1 MTTANDA
8 APPKGTGLAF
18 AYVTTLFFAWGFV
31 TSLIGPLIAAVR
43 RVFELNY
50 AEATLT
56 TFAWFIA
63 YGIASIPAAA
73 ILSRLG
79 YSRAIIVA
87 LVTMVAGC
95 LIIPIATIVDAMPNV
110 NGYPGVLLGL
120 FVIASGVTLLQVGAN
135 PLVAALGPQKSSHAR
150 LNFSQFFNS
159 LGTTL
164 GPLLAAPILLTG
176 GVFAA
181 DALITD
187 PAARE
192 ESLRSIDFAFLAV
205 GLFFSVLAVF
215 IFTARKTINAA
226 APVPTAEDRMS
237 PLVALKSPWAVFGA
251 LAIFFYVGSEVTI
264 GDLLTNFLHS
274 PEILD
279 VPLVTAGSMVSWYW
293 GGAMVGRLVGG
304 LLMLTKIPA
313 SRILIFNTL
322 VAAILCLVVT
332 QTSGT
337 TAAYAAIAIGFFNS
351 IMFPTIFTL
360 TLERSTAPVPATSG
374 LLVFGII
381 GGAILPLIGGFI
393 GDNSTTLNP
402 VFYVPLAGYAI
413 LIAFALAA
421 SRAKTHSIATSG
433 APGGH

>member
-1 MTTANDA
+1 MTENQTAK
-8 APPKGTGLAF
+8 PKGTGLAF

-43 RVFELNY
+43 RVFELSY
-50 AEATLT
+50 TEATLT

-63 YGIASIPAAA
+63 YGVASIPAAA
-73 ILSRLG
+73 LLGRLG
-79 YSRAIIVA
+79 YSQAIIVA

-95 LIIPIATIVDAMPNV
+95 LIVPIATLADF
-110 NGYPGVLLGL
+110 YPGVLIAL

-135 PLVAALGPQKSSHAR
+135 PLVAALGNPKSSHAR

-164 GPLLAAPILLTG
+164 GPLIAAPILLTG

-181 DALITD
+181 DAIITD
-187 PAARE
+187 PASRA
-192 ESLRSIDFAFLAV
+192 ESLRSIDLAFLAV
-205 GLFFSVLAVF
+205 GLFFAVVAGF

-274 PEILD
+274 PEILNL
-279 VPLVTAGSMVSWYW
+279 PLATAGSMVAWYW

-313 SRILIFNTL
+313 TTILIFNTA
-322 VAAILCLVVT
+322 VAATLCLVVT

-381 GGAILPLIGGFI
+381 GGALLPPIAGQI
-393 GDNSTTLNP
+393 ADNSATLNP
-402 VFYVPLAGYAI
+402 VFYVPLIGY
-413 LIAFALAA
+413 LLLVGFAFAA
-421 SRAKTHSIATSG
+421 SRASIRNAPAVGGT
-433 APGGH
+433 PGGH

>member
-1 MTTANDA
+1 MTENQPAK
-8 APPKGTGLAF
+8 PKGTGLAF

-43 RVFELNY
+43 RVFELSY
-50 AEATLT
+50 TEATLT

-63 YGIASIPAAA
+63 YGVASIPAAA
-73 ILSRLG
+73 LLGRLG
-79 YSRAIIVA
+79 YSQAIIVA

-95 LIIPIATIVDAMPNV
+95 LIVPIATLMDF
-110 NGYPGVLLGL
+110 YPGVLIAL

-135 PLVAALGPQKSSHAR
+135 PLVAALGNPKSSHAR

-164 GPLLAAPILLTG
+164 GPLIAAPILLTG

-181 DALITD
+181 DAIISD
-187 PAARE
+187 PATRA
-192 ESLRSIDFAFLAV
+192 ESLRSIDLAFLAV
-205 GLFFSVLAVF
+205 GLFFAVVAGF

-274 PEILD
+274 PGILNL
-279 VPLVTAGSMVSWYW
+279 PLAAAGSMVAWYW
-293 GGAMVGRLVGG
+293 GGAMIGRLVGG

-313 SRILIFNTL
+313 TTILIFNTA
-322 VAAILCLVVT
+322 VAATLCLVVT

-381 GGAILPLIGGFI
+381 GGAILPPVAGQIA
-393 GDNSTTLNP
+393 DNSATLNP
-402 VFYVPLAGYAI
+402 VFYVPLIGY
-413 LIAFALAA
+413 LLLVGFAFAA
-421 SRAKTHSIATSG
+421 SRARIRNTATAG
-433 APGGH
+433 GPGGH

>member
-1 MTTANDA
+1 MTDTQS
-8 APPKGTGLAF
+8 APRKGTGLAF

-43 RVFELNY
+43 RVFELSY

-63 YGIASIPAAA
+63 YGVASIPAAA
-73 ILSRLG
+73 ILGRLG

-87 LVTMVAGC
+87 LVTMVLGC
-95 LIIPIATIVDAMPNV
+95 LIVPIATIVDW
-110 NGYPGVLLGL
+110 YPGVLIAL

-135 PLVAALGPQKSSHAR
+135 PLVAALGTPKHSHAR

-164 GPLLAAPILLTG
+164 GPLIAAPILLTG

-181 DALITD
+181 DAIITD
-187 PAARE
+187 PATRA

-205 GLFFSVLAVF
+205 AVF
-215 IFTARKTINAA
+215 FAIVAGFIFSARKTINAA
-226 APVPTAEDRMS
+226 APAATAEDRMS

-274 PEILD
+274 PEILG
-279 VPLVTAGSMVSWYW
+279 VELAVAGSMVSWYW

-304 LLMLTKIPA
+304 VLMLTKVRA
-313 SRILIFNTL
+313 SMILIVNTTI
-322 VAAILCLVVT
+322 AAILCLVVT
-332 QTSGT
+332 QTSGS

-360 TLERSTAPVPATSG
+360 TLERSTAPIPATSG

-381 GGAILPLIGGFI
+381 GGAILPYIAGHVA
-393 GDNSTTLNP
+393 DASATLNP
-402 VFYVPLAGYAI
+402 VFYVPLLGY
-413 LIAFALAA
+413 LLLVGFAVFA
-421 SRAKTHSIATSG
+421 SRARTRNAEVAAT
-433 APGGH
+433 PGGH

>member
-1 MTTANDA
+1 MTDIPTT
-8 APPKGTGLAF
+8 PRKGTGLAF

-43 RVFELNY
+43 RVFELSY
-50 AEATLT
+50 TEATLT

-73 ILSRLG
+73 IVGRLG
-79 YSRAIIVA
+79 YSRSIIAA
-87 LVTMVAGC
+87 LVTMVVGC
-95 LIIPIATIVDAMPNV
+95 LIVPVATMSDF
-110 NGYPGVLLGL
+110 YPGVLVAL
-120 FVIASGVTLLQVGAN
+120 FVIASGVTILQVAAN
-135 PLVAALGPQKSSHAR
+135 PLVAALGSPRHSHAR

-164 GPLLAAPILLTG
+164 GPAIAAPILLTG

-187 PAARE
+187 PATRA

-205 GLFFSVLAVF
+205 AVF
-215 IFTARKTINAA
+215 FAVVAGFIFSARKAINAS
-226 APVPTAEDRMS
+226 APETTAEDRAS
-237 PLVALKSPWAVFGA
+237 PLEALKSKWAVFGA
-251 LAIFFYVGSEVTI
+251 IAIFFYVGSEVAI

-274 PEILD
+274 PDILN
-279 VPLVTAGSMVSWYW
+279 VPLATAGGMLSWYW
-293 GGAMVGRLVGG
+293 GGAMVGRLIGSG
-304 LLMLTKIPA
+304 LMLTKIKA
-313 SRILIFNTL
+313 SVLLIVNTT

-332 QTSGT
+332 QTHGP

-360 TLERSTAPVPATSG
+360 TLERSTASVPATSG

-381 GGAILPLIGGFI
+381 GGAILPPIAGHI
-393 GDNSTTLNP
+393 ADSSATLNP
-402 VFYVPLAGYAI
+402 VFFVPLVGYLI
-413 LIAFALAA
+413 LIGFAFTA
-421 SRAKTHSIATSG
+421 SRAKTRSETVAATFSG
-433 APGGH
+433 H

>member
-1 MTTANDA
+1 MTDTSPAK
-8 APPKGTGLAF
+8 PKGTGLAF

-43 RVFELNY
+43 RVFELSY
-50 AEATLT
+50 TEATLT

-73 ILSRLG
+73 ILGRLG
-79 YSRAIIVA
+79 YSQAIIVA

-95 LIIPIATIVDAMPNV
+95 LIVPIATLADF
-110 NGYPGVLLGL
+110 YPGVLIAL

-135 PLVAALGPQKSSHAR
+135 PLVAALGNPKSSHAR

-164 GPLLAAPILLTG
+164 GPLIAAPILLTG

-181 DALITD
+181 DAVITD
-187 PAARE
+187 PASRA
-192 ESLRSIDFAFLAV
+192 ESLRSIDLAFLAV
-205 GLFFSVLAVF
+205 GLFFAVVAGF

-226 APVPTAEDRMS
+226 APTPTAEDRMS
-237 PLVALKSPWAVFGA
+237 PLVALKSPWAVLGA

-274 PEILD
+274 PDILN
-279 VPLVTAGSMVSWYW
+279 VPLAAAGSMVAWYW

-313 SRILIFNTL
+313 TTILIVNTA
-322 VAAILCLVVT
+322 VAATLCLVVT
-332 QTSGT
+332 QTSGP
-337 TAAYAAIAIGFFNS
+337 TAAWAAIAIGFFNS

-360 TLERSTAPVPATSG
+360 TLERSTAPIPATSG

-381 GGAILPLIGGFI
+381 GGAVLPPVAGQIA
-393 GDNSTTLNP
+393 DQAATLNP
-402 VFYVPLAGYAI
+402 VFYVPMTGY
-413 LIAFALAA
+413 LLLVFFAFAASKARVRNAA
-421 SRAKTHSIATSG
+421 AAGT
-433 APGGH
+433 PGSH

>member
-1 MTTANDA
+1 MGSEMTDQTS
-8 APPKGTGLAF
+8 APHRGTGLAF
-18 AYVTTLFFAWGFV
+18 AYVTILFFAWGFV

-43 RVFELNY
+43 RVFELSY

-73 ILSRLG
+73 IVGRLG
-79 YSRAIIVA
+79 YSRSIIAA
-87 LVTMVAGC
+87 LVTMVVGC
-95 LIIPIATIVDAMPNV
+95 LLVPAATLIDW
-110 NGYPGVLLGL
+110 YPGVLIAL
-120 FVIASGVTLLQVGAN
+120 FVIASGVTILQVAAN
-135 PLVAALGPQKSSHAR
+135 PLVAALGSPKRSHAR

-164 GPLLAAPILLTG
+164 GPAIAAPILLTG

-187 PAARE
+187 PATRA

-205 GLFFSVLAVF
+205 GAFFAVVAVF
-215 IFTARKTINAA
+215 IFTARKAINDS
-226 APVPTAEDRMS
+226 APATTASDRAS
-237 PLVALKSPWAVFGA
+237 PFVALKSPWAVFGA
-251 LAIFFYVGSEVTI
+251 LAIFFYVGSEVAI

-274 PEILD
+274 PDILN
-279 VPLVTAGSMVSWYW
+279 VPLATAGGMLSWYW
-293 GGAMVGRLVGG
+293 GGAMVGRLIGSA
-304 LLMLTKIPA
+304 LMLTKIKA
-313 SRILIFNTL
+313 SVLLIVNTT

-332 QTSGT
+332 QTNGP
-337 TAAYAAIAIGFFNS
+337 TAAYAAIAIGLFNS

-381 GGAILPLIGGFI
+381 GGAILPPIAGHI
-393 GDNSTTLNP
+393 ADSSATLNP
-402 VFYVPLAGYAI
+402 VFFVPMAGY
-413 LIAFALAA
+413 LLLVVFALAA
-421 SRAKTHSIATSG
+421 SRAKVRNTEAAAT
-433 APGGH
+433 PGGH

>member
-1 MTTANDA
+1 MTEISAGK
-8 APPKGTGLAF
+8 PKGTGLAF

-43 RVFELNY
+43 RVFELSY
-50 AEATLT
+50 TEATLT

-73 ILSRLG
+73 ILGRLG
-79 YSRAIIVA
+79 YSQAIIVA

-95 LIIPIATIVDAMPNV
+95 LIVPIATLADF
-110 NGYPGVLLGL
+110 YPGVLIAL

-135 PLVAALGPQKSSHAR
+135 PLVAALGAPKSSHAR

-164 GPLLAAPILLTG
+164 GPLIAAPILLTG

-181 DALITD
+181 DAVITD
-187 PAARE
+187 PASRA
-192 ESLRSIDFAFLAV
+192 ESLRSIDLAFLAV
-205 GLFFSVLAVF
+205 GLFFAVVAVF

-226 APVPTAEDRMS
+226 APTPTAEDRMS
-237 PLVALKSPWAVFGA
+237 PLVALKSPWAVLGA

-274 PEILD
+274 PDILN
-279 VPLVTAGSMVSWYW
+279 VPLAAAGSMVAWYW

-304 LLMLTKIPA
+304 LLMLTRIPA
-313 SRILIFNTL
+313 TTILIVNTA
-322 VAAILCLVVT
+322 VAALLCLVVT

-360 TLERSTAPVPATSG
+360 TLERSTAPIPATSG

-381 GGAILPLIGGFI
+381 GGAVLPPIAGQI
-393 GDNSTTLNP
+393 ADRAATLNP
-402 VFYVPLAGYAI
+402 VFYVPLIGYLLLAG
-413 LIAFALAA
+413 FALAA
-421 SRAKTHSIATSG
+421 SKARIRNTAAAGT
-433 APGGH
+433 PGSH

>member
-1 MTTANDA
+1 MTHSET
-8 APPKGTGLAF
+8 PPVGGGKAKGTNLAF

-43 RVFELNY
+43 RVFELSY

-87 LVTMVAGC
+87 LVTMVGGC
-95 LIIPIATIVDAMPNV
+95 LIIPLATIVDQYML
-110 NGYPGVLLGL
+110 VLVGL

-159 LGTTL
+159 LGTTV

-181 DALITD
+181 DAVITD
-187 PAARE
+187 PALRA

-205 GLFFSVLAVF
+205 GAFFAVVAIF
-215 IFTARKTINAA
+215 IFTARRTINDA
-226 APVPTAEDRMS
+226 APVPTAEDRIS
-237 PLVALKSPWAVFGA
+237 PFVALKSRWAVFGA

-264 GDLLTNFLHS
+264 GDLMTNFLAS
-274 PEILD
+274 PEILNI
-279 VPLVTAGSMVSWYW
+279 PLATAGSMVAWYW
-293 GGAMVGRLVGG
+293 GGAMVGRLIGG
-304 LLMLTKIPA
+304 ALMLTAIKA
-313 SRILIFNTL
+313 STILIVNTI

-332 QTSGT
+332 QTSGS

-360 TLERSTAPVPATSG
+360 TLERSSAPVPATSG

-381 GGAILPLIGGFI
+381 GGAILPLIGGMI
-393 GDNSTTLNP
+393 GDNAATLNP
-402 VFYVPLAGYAI
+402 VFFVPLVGYAI
-413 LIAFALAA
+413 LVVFAVLA
-421 SRAKTHSIATSG
+421 SRAKTHSIAATG

>member
-1 MTTANDA
+1 MTTATDA

-43 RVFELNY
+43 RVFELSY

-63 YGIASIPAAA
+63 YGIVSIPAAA

-181 DALITD
+181 DAIITD
-187 PAARE
+187 PAARD

-279 VPLVTAGSMVSWYW
+279 IPLATAGSMVSWYW

-393 GDNSTTLNP
+393 GDNSPTLNP

-413 LIAFALAA
+413 LVAFAVCA
-421 SRAKTHSIATSG
+421 SRARTHTIVAAG

>member
-1 MTTANDA
+1 MTVSESAK
-8 APPKGTGLAF
+8 PKGTGLAF

-43 RVFELNY
+43 RVFELSY
-50 AEATLT
+50 TEATLT

-73 ILSRLG
+73 ILGRLG
-79 YSRAIIVA
+79 YSQAIIVA

-95 LIIPIATIVDAMPNV
+95 LIVPIATLADF
-110 NGYPGVLLGL
+110 YPGVLIAL

-135 PLVAALGPQKSSHAR
+135 PLVAALGAPKSSHAR

-164 GPLLAAPILLTG
+164 GPLIAAPILLTG

-181 DALITD
+181 DAVITD
-187 PAARE
+187 PASRA
-192 ESLRSIDFAFLAV
+192 ESLRSIDLAFLAV
-205 GLFFSVLAVF
+205 GLFFAVVAVF

-226 APVPTAEDRMS
+226 APTPTAEDRMS
-237 PLVALKSPWAVFGA
+237 PLVALKSPWAVLGA

-274 PEILD
+274 PDILN
-279 VPLVTAGSMVSWYW
+279 VPLAAAGSMVAWYW

-304 LLMLTKIPA
+304 LLMLTRIPA
-313 SRILIFNTL
+313 TTILIVNTA
-322 VAAILCLVVT
+322 VAALLCLVVT

-360 TLERSTAPVPATSG
+360 TLERSTAPIPATSG

-381 GGAILPLIGGFI
+381 GGAVLPPIAGQI
-393 GDNSTTLNP
+393 ADRAATLNP
-402 VFYVPLAGYAI
+402 VFYVPLIGYLLLAG
-413 LIAFALAA
+413 FALAA
-421 SRAKTHSIATSG
+421 SKARIRNAAASG
-433 APGGH
+433 TPGSH